1 MVEENERK
9 RISRELHDEAGQSLV
24 VIRLQMEMIEQ
35 SLPPGSEERERL
47 GEARDITEK
56 TILDIRRLISD
67 LSPAVLEQ
75 LGLGAA
81 LRQLVKR
88 FSTRYPCRVRLD
100 VGEPSTNGHQ
110 FPVGY
115 LSVSARVFRQYRA
128 TFPGDRCKHFP
139 KRSR

>member
-1 MVEENERK
+1 
-9 RISRELHDEAGQSLV
+9 
-24 VIRLQMEMIEQ
+24 MIEQ

-81 LRQLVKR
+81 VA
-88 FSTRYPCRVRLD
+88 P
-100 VGEPSTNGHQ
+100 
-110 FPVGY
+110 
-115 LSVSARVFRQYRA
+115 A
-128 TFPGDRCKHFP
+128 CKAI
-139 KRSR
+139 